1 MHHGYYDIRLVIL
14 SVGIAILTA
23 YTTLDLAERIT
34 EVPPLRQKQQ
44 RWLWLLLGSV
54 AMGTGIW
61 AMHFIAMLAF
71 HLPIAINYEWLTV
84 FISVLPAIGGSGVAL
99 YLVSLPEINTSKLI
113 SGSAFMGMGIA
124 GMHYIGMAAVRT
136 PAKMF
141 YDLNLV
147 VLSVAVAVFISLA
160 ALWTGF
166 KLRIENN
173 NSKGKLLRIGSAIIL
188 GAAIPSMHYIG
199 MMATHFCTVEMV
211 DLEVDTTKSFSMGMI
226 VGLVTLILLGW
237 TLFTSFFNQLLNVQ
251 IVKTVVLTEKEKRL
265 KQALLLQE
273 AMVLELRKTQ
283 AQLIQAEKMLSL
295 GQLVAGVAH
304 EINNPVNVV
313 YANLYHTEAYIHDL
327 LELIDAY
334 QQNYPQPTS
343 EIQILTKSIDLPYL
357 IEDLPQL
364 FNSMRTGG
372 ERIKYIVESLRNFS
386 RLDEAEWKSVDI
398 HQGINSTLLL
408 LQNRLESGLNQRQEI
423 EIITDYGNLPLINC
437 YASSLNQVFFNLIN
451 NAIDALEEKHT
462 NYQALELEFKP
473 IIKIKTTV
481 SSSNQ
486 VRIEISNNGH
496 SISKEVQQKMYDPF
510 FTTKPIGKGT
520 GLGLAI
526 CYQIIVQKHGGNLNC
541 ISTIAQ
547 TTFQI
552 ELPIDVS
559 TQAACLLENQS
570 LLTSTI

>member
-1 MHHGYYDIRLVIL
+1 MEFEPILYGYYDIRLVML
-14 SVGIAILTA
+14 SVAIAIVTA
-23 YTTLDLAERIT
+23 YTTLDLAERIS

-44 RWLWLLLGSV
+44 RWLWLLLGAV

-71 HLPIAINYEWLTV
+71 HLPVAINYEWLTV
-84 FISVLPAIGGSGVAL
+84 FISVLPAIGGSGLAL
-99 YLVSLPEINTSKLI
+99 YLVSLPKINTYSLI

-147 VLSVAVAVFISLA
+147 ALSVAVAIFISLA

-173 NSKGKLLRIGSAIIL
+173 NAKGKLLRIGSAVIL

-237 TLFTSFFNQLLNVQ
+237 TLFTSLFNQLLNVQ
-251 IVKTVVLTEKEKRL
+251 IVKTVVLTENEERL

-273 AMVLELRKTQ
+273 AMFLELRKTQ

-295 GQLVAGVAH
+295 GQLVAGIAH
-304 EINNPVNVV
+304 EINNPVNFV
-313 YANLYHTEAYIHDL
+313 YANLYHTEAYIYDL
-327 LELIDAY
+327 LELIHAY
-334 QQNYPQPTS
+334 QQNYPYPTS
-343 EIQILTKSIDLPYL
+343 EIQILTESIDLPYL

-408 LQNRLESGLNQRQEI
+408 LQN
-423 EIITDYGNLPLINC
+423 
-437 YASSLNQVFFNLIN
+437 
-451 NAIDALEEKHT
+451 
-462 NYQALELEFKP
+462 
-473 IIKIKTTV
+473 
-481 SSSNQ
+481 
-486 VRIEISNNGH
+486 
-496 SISKEVQQKMYDPF
+496 
-510 FTTKPIGKGT
+510 
-520 GLGLAI
+520 
-526 CYQIIVQKHGGNLNC
+526 
-541 ISTIAQ
+541 
-547 TTFQI
+547 
-552 ELPIDVS
+552 
-559 TQAACLLENQS
+559 
-570 LLTSTI
+570 